1 MKPYYGFIT
10 NRKGRSIL
18 NLDRNKIDIAI
29 ANAGIPSYRQLAQRI
44 GCSAQNLSVI
54 LNRGS
59 CKPATVGKIAAAL
72 GVPVESM
79 VKETDPNA

>member
-1 MKPYYGFIT
+1 M
-10 NRKGRSIL
+10 

-29 ANAGIPSYRQLAQRI
+29 ANAGIPSYRQLAQRV

-72 GVPVESM
+72 GVPVESI
-79 VKETDPNA
+79 VKEADSNT